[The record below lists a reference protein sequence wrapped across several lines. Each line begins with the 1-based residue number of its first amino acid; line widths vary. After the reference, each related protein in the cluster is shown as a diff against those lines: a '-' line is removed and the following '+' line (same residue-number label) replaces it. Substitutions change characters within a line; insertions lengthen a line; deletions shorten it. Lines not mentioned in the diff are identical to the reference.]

1 MRKATQVNDAH
12 PAKKAFYANRHEK
25 PKPVPLNVDGIPKEL
40 RAASR
45 WVPWALVWKDNGK
58 RGGTWTKVPIS
69 AKSGRP
75 ADCNDPR
82 NWYSLRECLNAVAT
96 GKADGVGFSLANSEY
111 VGFDLDDHR
120 CPVAGKLSEYA
131 QFVLVTFPTYTETS
145 ASATGVKL
153 IGKGQFPKGTP
164 KKVAAIGIELFD
176 RGFFA
181 LTGAAVLGTPPEV
194 ADLQHAIDAHLAE
207 VLTTAHNRTQPH
219 TPKGPQATPGGDEK
233 VCAPKADRATEP
245 TGGVRAGK
253 VPGADEIE
261 AGVRS
266 HPKGDRMMNGDT
278 SSHNDDHSGADLA
291 LCNLIAFYAGN
302 NPDLIDA
309 VFRRSGLRRAK
320 WDEKHARDGRTYG
333 SMTVAKALS
342 GKREFFDWAS
352 STVTFG
358 TDSAASGSA
367 SGGADPP
374 PDRTWP
380 TMAPEAYQGLP
391 GEFVAMV
398 HEQTESDPVAL
409 LLQFLVSFGSAAG
422 RGPYRQV
429 EFTRHGANENLVIA
443 GQSAKGRKGT
453 SWNWVHGVFRLAAPE
468 WATGRQL
475 SGVGSGE
482 GVIYNVRDPIFK
494 NNEDGDRMCCDDGID
509 DKRLLIHESEFASIL
524 RVIERPATTTSA
536 LLRAAW
542 DGNTLRN
549 AVKNSPLVATD
560 PHVSVI
566 GHITADELVRLLT
579 ASEVANG
586 FGNRHLFALVR
597 RSKLLPFG
605 GTVDRDVIQAFAA
618 LVTARLA
625 SAGNAGEMCYDVT
638 AAALWAE
645 RYEHLSRDRFGLA
658 GSLGNRAEAHV
669 TRLALL
675 YALADG
681 ADAIRVEH
689 LKAAYAVW
697 EYSEASVQYIF
708 GDALGDAL
716 ADQIR
721 GFLRAAPAGLTRTEI
736 SAALGRNVA
745 AAAIARV
752 LGVLLRAGQARMCE
766 RTNAGGKPAEIWVA
780 VM

>member
-1 MRKATQVNDAH
+1 MIFHANDSEGNANRSMS
-12 PAKKAFYANRHEK
+12 AKKAFYANPVEK
-25 PKPVPLNVDGIPKEL
+25 PLPLKLNVDGIPEEL
-40 RAASR
+40 RAAPR
-45 WVPWALVWKDNGK
+45 WVPWAFVWKDDKKG
-58 RGGTWTKVPIS
+58 GGTWTKVPIS
-69 AKSGRP
+69 AKTYRA

-82 NWYSLRECLNAVAT
+82 NWYSLSECLKVVALS
-96 GKADGVGFSLANSEY
+96 KADGVGFALADSEY

-120 CPVAGKLSEYA
+120 CSVTGDLSEFA
-131 QFVLVTFPTYTETS
+131 QRILVTFPTYTETS

-153 IGKGQFPKGTP
+153 IGKGRFPKDTP
-164 KKVAAIGIELFD
+164 KKVAALGIELFD
-176 RGFFA
+176 RGFFC
-181 LTGAAVLGTPPEV
+181 LTGSAVPGTTAGV
-194 ADLQHAIDAHLAE
+194 AGLQPAIDAHLVELLAPAQHGTSRDALKNSQAAE
-207 VLTTAHNRTQPH
+207 PARERGRCNA
-219 TPKGPQATPGGDEK
+219 PQA
-233 VCAPKADRATEP
+233 
-245 TGGVRAGK
+245 VR
-253 VPGADEIE
+253 VPGADDIE
-261 AGVRS
+261 SRVQWS
-266 HPKGDRMMNGDT
+266 HADGRRLMNGDT
-278 SSHNDDHSGADLA
+278 SAHNGDHSAADLA
-291 LCNLIAFYAGN
+291 LCNLIAFYAGT

-309 VFRRSGLRRAK
+309 VFRRSGLMRAK

-333 SMTVAKALS
+333 TLTVAKALA
-342 GKREFFDWAS
+342 GKREFFDWSAP
-352 STVTFG
+352 TVTFG
-358 TDSAASGSA
+358 GGAPHGSA
-367 SGGADPP
+367 LPDTDPP
-374 PDRTWP
+374 PERVWP

-398 HEQTESDPVAL
+398 REQTESDPVAL
-409 LLQFLVSFGSAAG
+409 LLQFLVAFGSAAG

-429 EFTRHGANENLVIA
+429 ECTRHGANENLVIA

-494 NNEDGDRMCCDDGID
+494 NNEDGERVCCDDGIE
-509 DKRLLIHESEFASIL
+509 DKRLLIHETEFASIL

-536 LLRAAW
+536 ILRAAW
-542 DGNTLRN
+542 DGGTLRN

-566 GHITADELVRLLT
+566 GHITIDELVRLLT

-586 FGNRHLFALVR
+586 YGNRHLFGLVR

-605 GTVDRDVIQAFAA
+605 GTVDRGVIQAFADRLA
-618 LVTARLA
+618 ARLV
-625 SAGNAGEMCYDVT
+625 SAGNAGEMRYDAD
-638 AAALWAE
+638 AAALWAD
-645 RYEHLSRDRFGLA
+645 RYEHLSRDRYGLA

-669 TRLALL
+669 TRLALI

-681 ADAIRVEH
+681 ASAIRVEH

-697 EYSEASVQYIF
+697 EYSEASVRYIF
-708 GDALGDAL
+708 GDATGDAL
-716 ADQIR
+716 ADQLR

-745 AAAIARV
+745 AAAIARA

-766 RTNAGGKPAEIWVA
+766 RANTGGKPAEVWVS
-780 VM
+780 VT